1 MKYVDLAMG
10 GIGVITASLAAYWW
24 LKAALVE
31 VPDNMDM
38 FIGEL
43 QRAARLNA
51 YGAAAACAAAV
62 CAAYTFFR
70 QFIGSL

>member
-1 MKYVDLAMG
+1 MKYVDLAIG
-10 GIGVITASLAAYWW
+10 GIGIVAASLAAYWW
-24 LKAALVE
+24 LKASLVE
-31 VPDNMDM
+31 VPDNLDT

-62 CAAYTFFR
+62 CAVYTFIR
-70 QFIGSL
+70 QFVGSL